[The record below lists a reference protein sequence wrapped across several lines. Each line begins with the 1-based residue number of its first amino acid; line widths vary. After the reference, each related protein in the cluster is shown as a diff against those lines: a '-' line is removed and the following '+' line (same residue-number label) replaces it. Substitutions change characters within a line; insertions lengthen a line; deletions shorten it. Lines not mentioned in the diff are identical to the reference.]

1 MIRRLAAPVV
11 SVATWVTVVLVAL
24 VLVALVHVI
33 AGNGGTLIEVFIV
46 FGSLAA
52 APFIARH
59 MGRRVRYGPQTPKVQ
74 KQKQPRT
81 RIGTRTGPR
90 TGRLARM
97 RARLPKRAK
106 RSGTPTTRDAKGAPI
121 IPGVAPRTIGHR
133 VVRTGNCSAHHPRR
147 QRRENG

>member
-1 MIRRLAAPVV
+1 MIRRLVAPVV

-24 VLVALVHVI
+24 VLVVLVHVI
-33 AGNGGTLIEVFIV
+33 AGNGGTLIEVFVV

-52 APFIARH
+52 APFVARH

-81 RIGTRTGPR
+81 RIGTRTG
-90 TGRLARM
+90 RLARM
-97 RARLPKRAK
+97 RARLPKRAR
-106 RSGTPTTRDAKGAPI
+106 RSGTPTRDAKGAPI